1 MTGRQVKADEA
12 LRIGLANEVVA
23 HDELHDRALAVAA
36 ELARGPLVAH
46 ALAKEAIDEG
56 LQRTLHDGLLLE
68 QDAFVS
74 VFATEDSQVGVKS
87 FLEHG
92 PGKAQFVGK

>member
-1 MTGRQVKADEA
+1 MPTRARSSGGWPRRSRPRTVAGKRTYAAPISCATAATARPAAGRF
-12 LRIGLANEVVA
+12 
-23 HDELHDRALAVAA
+23 
-36 ELARGPLVAH
+36 
-46 ALAKEAIDEG
+46 

-92 PGKAQFVGK
+92 PGKAVFIGR